1 MNFLAHFY
9 LSGDSDDI
17 KIGNFIGDYVKGN
30 SYQDYPESIRKGI
43 LLHRKI
49 DSYTDTHPVVR
60 KSKFLFALKYRKYAG
75 IIVDILYDH
84 YLSVEWDKYSE
95 VPLKE
100 YIDEL
105 YLMLEKNY
113 DRLPP
118 QVQRFV
124 FRFIGDDWLGTYQNL
139 SGIENVL
146 HRMSKRTS
154 LPEETSFALEVINS
168 HYAQLMDHFNQFFV
182 ELVNYVSEKYLISFP
197 VR

>member
-17 KIGNFIGDYVKGN
+17 KIGNFIGDYVKG
-30 SYQDYPESIRKGI
+30 SDYQDYPESIKKGI

-49 DSYTDTHPVVR
+49 DSYTDTHSVVR
-60 KSKFLFALKYRKYAG
+60 KSKLLFALKYRKYAG

-84 YLSVEWDKYSE
+84 YLSVEWDRYSE
-95 VPLKE
+95 VPLHE
-100 YIDEL
+100 YIEEL

-118 QVQRFV
+118 QVQLFV
-124 FRFIGDDWLGTYQNL
+124 YRFIGDDWLGKYQDL
-139 SGIENVL
+139 AGIETVL

-154 LPEETSFALEVINS
+154 LPEETDFALDVIHAN
-168 HYAQLMDHFNQFFV
+168 YTQLMDHFNQFFV
-182 ELVNYVSEKYLISFP
+182 QLVNYVREKFLISFP
-197 VR
+197 VK